1 VLASNSSL
9 EQAIDKI
16 LAKTEKEILLDLK
29 NSSSDSK
36 QTLDNSLTKLEQ
48 EYDKIIS
55 DGNKEADKIE
65 KQIIGSSDLEARN
78 KQLTTVEESI
88 DKVFTKAL
96 DEIANADRSGDYS
109 KLIKSLFDEST
120 KILGTTEIVV
130 FTNSKDKDIVQ
141 SLLSQY
147 SGAELSSETI
157 DCLGGVKI
165 KSKDGTMAFD
175 NTIDAKVERLK
186 PLIRK
191 EISTQFGVGN

>member
-1 VLASNSSL
+1 MLASNSSL

-16 LAKTEKEILLDLK
+16 LDKTEKEFLLDLK

-36 QTLDNSLTKLEQ
+36 QTLDNSLSKLEQ

-65 KQIIGSSDLEARN
+65 KQIIGSSELEARN

-96 DEIANADRSGDYS
+96 DEIANADRSSDYS

-120 KILGTTEIVV
+120 KILGTTEIIVS
-130 FTNSKDKDIVQ
+130 TNSKDKEIVQ
-141 SLLSQY
+141 SMLSQY

-175 NTIDAKVERLK
+175 NTVDAKVERLK

-191 EISTQFGVGN
+191 EIATQFGVGN

>member
-1 VLASNSSL
+1 MLASNSSL

-16 LAKTEKEILLDLK
+16 LTKTEKEILLDLK

-36 QTLDNSLTKLEQ
+36 QTLDNSLTKLEL

-55 DGNKEADKIE
+55 DGNKEADKIK

-120 KILGTTEIVV
+120 KILGTTEIIV

-141 SLLSQY
+141 SLLSKY

>member
-1 VLASNSSL
+1 MLASNSSL

-16 LAKTEKEILLDLK
+16 LEKTKKEILLDLK

-36 QTLDNSLTKLEQ
+36 QTLDNSLSKLEQ

-65 KQIIGSSDLEARN
+65 KQIIGRSDLEARN

-96 DEIANADRSGDYS
+96 EEIANADRSGDYS

-120 KILGTTEIVV
+120 KILGTTEIIVS
-130 FTNSKDKDIVQ
+130 TNSKDKEIVQ

-147 SGAELSSETI
+147 PGAELSSETI

-165 KSKDGTMAFD
+165 NSKDGTMAFD

-191 EISTQFGVGN
+191 EVATQFGVGN

>member
-1 VLASNSSL
+1 MASNPSL

-16 LAKTEKEILLDLK
+16 LEKTEKEILLDLK

-36 QTLDNSLTKLEQ
+36 QTIDNSLTKLEQ

-120 KILGTTEIVV
+120 KILGTTEIIV
-130 FTNSKDKDIVQ
+130 FTNSKDKDIVK
-141 SLLSQY
+141 SLLSEY
-147 SGAELSSETI
+147 PGAELSSETI

-165 KSKDGTMAFD
+165 KSKDGAMAFD

>member
-1 VLASNSSL
+1 MLASNSSL

-65 KQIIGSSDLEARN
+65 KQIIGSSDLETRN

-120 KILGTTEIVV
+120 KILGTTEIIV

-147 SGAELSSETI
+147 PGAELSSETI

>member
-1 VLASNSSL
+1 MLASNSSL

-16 LAKTEKEILLDLK
+16 LTKTEKEILLDLK

-36 QTLDNSLTKLEQ
+36 QTLDNSLTKLEL

-65 KQIIGSSDLEARN
+65 KQIIGSSDLKARN

-120 KILGTTEIVV
+120 KILGTTEIIV

-141 SLLSQY
+141 SLLSKY